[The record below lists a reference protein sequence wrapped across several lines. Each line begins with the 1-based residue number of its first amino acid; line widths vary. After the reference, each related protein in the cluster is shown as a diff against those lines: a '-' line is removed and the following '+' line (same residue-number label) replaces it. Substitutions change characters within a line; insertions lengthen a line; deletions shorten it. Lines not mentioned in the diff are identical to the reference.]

1 MTYKNQF
8 KHHRLTTKG
17 FKSISTTQ
25 QKFENFWSQ
34 LSRIDCSD
42 YEKEKTLDKLKEAC
56 SWFTRGLAVKHIDN
70 STIDI
75 KTGDES

>member
-25 QKFENFWSQ
+25 QVFENFWIK
-34 LSRIDCSD
+34 LSKVDCSE
-42 YEKEKTLDKLKEAC
+42 YEKQMALDKLKEAS
-56 SWFTRGLAVKHIDN
+56 SWFTRGLALKHVDN
-70 STIDI
+70 SDD
-75 KTGDES
+75 KGDLKE